1 MYILHQETVPVPHSL
16 LLALVQPSE
25 PIERESGDAHK
36 QRPVQSLNSLKRK
49 RRRPGV
55 LLLAGSRKV
64 LRRAGPPAQSEV
76 HECSRDFRHVPVLE
90 PNCALDNPRPRASGC
105 LRPASASN
113 RGFSRSVK
121 MRVRRCIEIRDGER
135 VIVAA
140 HDVPGRGHGEV
151 RLEQQEATG
160 EREPGRMR

>member
-1 MYILHQETVPVPHSL
+1 
-16 LLALVQPSE
+16 
-25 PIERESGDAHK
+25 
-36 QRPVQSLNSLKRK
+36 
-49 RRRPGV
+49 
-55 LLLAGSRKV
+55 
-64 LRRAGPPAQSEV
+64 
-76 HECSRDFRHVPVLE
+76 
-90 PNCALDNPRPRASGC
+90 
-105 LRPASASN
+105 
-113 RGFSRSVK
+113 